1 MFIWAVMPA
10 KVKTAKAEIY
20 IMNYT
25 NFFILLKLF
34 IYKNYYKN
42 VIVNWKIFIILNQNC
57 KLYIIHS

>member
-42 VIVNWKIFIILNQNC
+42 VIIN
-57 KLYIIHS
+57 